1 MISDVL
7 FEAREE
13 IERYQKDMPDVYGDL
28 ESTVKIEAVKLVM
41 KAVQGW
47 FDTPRENSIEGN

>member
-13 IERYQKDMPDVYGDL
+13 IEYYQKEMPDVYGNP
-28 ESTVKIEAVKLVM
+28 ESAVKIEAVKLVM
-41 KAVQGW
+41 KAVQAW
-47 FDTPRENSIEGN
+47 FDTPRDDFIKEN

>member
-13 IERYQKDMPDVYGDL
+13 IERYQKDMPDVYGDF
-28 ESTVKIEAVKLVM
+28 ESTAKIEAVKLAM
-41 KAVQGW
+41 KTVQIW
-47 FDTPRENSIEGN
+47 FDTPRNDPTKGD

>member
-41 KAVQGW
+41 KAVQAW
-47 FDTPRENSIEGN
+47 FDTPRG